1 MDNFKINY
9 TKIYKNDSVNLI
21 ILVKDMYKLKY
32 KNLKKT
38 GKDMSEKDY
47 FKMALLHI
55 NDKKFNLTEQTK
67 KYMTSLIEM
76 KKNNKPFILN
86 KKSKNYLKAL
96 KNIEDDLG
104 NIEKKNLKETK
115 DFIACNQKILKV
127 LMKYKLNTVEKDSIM
142 TDFYVSIGFD
152 EIKVKLLFYKIVID
166 GLEKFLKLMLSIE
179 QYEKTRISKK
189 K

>member
-1 MDNFKINY
+1 MDMSKIDKTNSAN
-9 TKIYKNDSVNLI
+9 IIMFVKNMFEI
-21 ILVKDMYKLKY
+21 RY

-38 GKDMSEKDY
+38 GKDMSQKDY
-47 FKMALLHI
+47 LKEVLLHI
-55 NDKKFNLTEQTK
+55 NDKKFNLTEKTK
-67 KYMTSLIEM
+67 KYMTSFFEKL
-76 KKNNKPFILN
+76 KKNKPFIVD
-86 KKSKNYLKAL
+86 KKSKTYLKAL
-96 KNIEDDLG
+96 KNIQDDFG

-152 EIKVKLLFYKIVID
+152 EVKVKLLFYKIVID

>member
-9 TKIYKNDSVNLI
+9 TKIDKNDSVNLI

-67 KYMTSLIEM
+67 KYMISLIEM

-96 KNIEDDLG
+96 KNIEDDFG

-152 EIKVKLLFYKIVID
+152 EVKVKLLFYKIVID